1 MCECLTH
8 DVRVFDA
15 IELRL
20 FYAIELRVFDARW
33 RGLMR
38 RGRGAHRGGGA
49 KGGEG
54 LGVGDW

>member
-38 RGRGAHRGGGA
+38 IGEGVHR
-49 KGGEG
+49 GGEG
-54 LGVGDW
+54 LGVGE